1 MIPCREKK
9 VTRIPAW
16 CGIPDPKGDRPSSA
30 DLLKTAEDEWGFGG
44 LAIRL
49 TGRFPANLRF
59 DKEVLFISR
68 RMFGPQCAKPDPG
81 PYNSRMIL

>member
-30 DLLKTAEDEWGFGG
+30 DRLKTAEDEWGFGG

-49 TGRFPANLRF
+49 TGGLRPISVSTKRYSSFPVEYSGRNEQSPIRGLTIR
-59 DKEVLFISR
+59 E
-68 RMFGPQCAKPDPG
+68 
-81 PYNSRMIL
+81 